1 MDREKD
7 RKRFAELMAAMAI
20 AVDKD
25 VSIERVE
32 MYFRFL
38 QNFEIDV
45 LEGAFHQLIK
55 TEKIPV
61 FPTIGKIRSLIEG
74 EDEERI
80 DYEANA
86 AWSEACK
93 LVWDQGD
100 KGEPTGD
107 YLLDQAVRIAFGSW
121 KHFGDTDPDYEG
133 ADRRHFINCYKGIAR
148 RSGPGLLRPTELRKQ
163 LMENREKLSKVKDKS
178 EIL

>member
-93 LVWDQGD
+93 LAWDQ
-100 KGEPTGD
+100 GEPTGD
-107 YLLDQAVRIAFGSW
+107 YLLDEAVRIAFGSW
-121 KHFGDTDPDYEG
+121 KHFGDTNPQYES
-133 ADRRHFINCYKGIAR
+133 ADRKHFINCYKGMAR
-148 RSGPGLLRPTELRKQ
+148 KAEYRLLRPTELRKQ

-178 EIL
+178 GVL